1 MDSENK
7 HIDDETLAAFID
19 GRLLGKVRDDVMSHL
34 VVCDRCRE
42 VSMDVS
48 KMKQNRS
55 KKTNIRKILLQ
66 YVAPLALVASLM
78 LVVIPTLETDQA
90 TLSKGT
96 VVLTEQKENDSWLEK
111 AKIWF
116 DETIDKIFGDD
127 DE

>member
-42 VSMDVS
+42 VGMDVS

-66 YVAPLALVASLM
+66 YVAPFALVASLM
-78 LVVIPTLETDQA
+78 LVVIPTLEPDQA